1 MIEDNSFNRVFHRPP
16 NFCYD
21 CGDLLDFELIKDNN
35 IICQKCGGEVSID
48 SVTSHEVR
56 TTDKYTYSKDWKDK
70 LENINQEKLTLQRQ
84 TVYSINIDWGRMS

>member
-21 CGDLLDFELIKDNN
+21 CGDLLDFELIRDNN

-56 TTDKYTYSKDWKDK
+56 TTDTYTYSKDWKDK

-84 TVYSINIDWGRMS
+84 TVYSNNIDW